1 MPQAQPRAEGEPLQG
16 EEARK
21 ACLSSRLFHGRM
33 ALPRPYFLPAD
44 TSLGFWPPELGDN
57 TLLLFQVATLVR
69 TGCESPRNQHRMAAH
84 R

>member
-21 ACLSSRLFHGRM
+21 ACPLDSSTGEWPCQDLTFCP
-33 ALPRPYFLPAD
+33 LIL
-44 TSLGFWPPELGDN
+44 SLGFWPPELGDN
-57 TLLLFQVATLVR
+57 KLLFHVATLVK